1 MINIQKHEKVLLSF
15 LDEMNEIDFEKKA
28 NISPIEKIPRHD
40 IVVLVIDEIL
50 SLAKSKG
57 WGIRVRDDQF
67 SVFNGAYW
75 KYIKPDDLKKF
86 LGIVTAKLG
95 YKLLRGRHFQ
105 FSIDLY
111 KQLMLSGF
119 SSVPEN
125 SSRNIVIN
133 FQNGSL
139 EVDKDGRYHFRD
151 FDPKDLIYYQLPF
164 EYDPNATAP
173 LFEEFLKKVLVD
185 ESQRDILAE
194 FSGYVFVKSLAFKL
208 EKILML
214 YGASGANGKSTF
226 FLIFY
231 ALLGQENISSF
242 SLQALTNENGYFRA
256 QIQNKLVNFSSELG
270 GAFNEEIF
278 KKLISQ
284 EPIEARNPYGRPFI
298 LDRIPKFMVNSNEL
312 PDSSSSPAYF
322 RRFLILSFD
331 QTIPESEQDP
341 ALASRII
348 ESELPGV
355 LNWVLAGL
363 ERLISQKG
371 FTYSEKSEQALTDYK
386 RKSDAVNLMFI
397 DLGYTPG
404 ETLSIALKDSYD
416 FFKSY
421 CSTNGFRQ
429 ISITKY
435 SESLRK
441 LGFRVERKSNG
452 NVIYYNKV

>member
-1 MINIQKHEKVLLSF
+1 MKNIIQHEAVLLSF
-15 LDEMNEIDFEKKA
+15 LEEISPIDFEKKA

-40 IVVLVIDEIL
+40 IIVLLVDEIL
-50 SLAKSKG
+50 SLVKSKG
-57 WGIRVRDDQF
+57 WGIRVSDDQF

-75 KYIKPDDLKKF
+75 KNIKPDDLKNF
-86 LGIVTAKLG
+86 LSLATAKFG

-125 SSRNIVIN
+125 SSSNIVIN

-151 FDPKDLIYYQLPF
+151 FDPKDLTYYQLPF
-164 EYDPNATAP
+164 EYNPNASAP
-173 LFEEFLKKVLVD
+173 LFEEFIKKVLVD
-185 ESQRDILAE
+185 ESQRAILAE
-194 FSGYVFVKSLAFKL
+194 FSGYIFVKSKAFKL
-208 EKILML
+208 EKILLL
-214 YGASGANGKSTF
+214 YGASGANGKSTY
-226 FLIFY
+226 FLILH

-270 GAFNEEIF
+270 GVFNVEIF

-298 LDRIPKFMVNSNEL
+298 LDRIPKLMVNSNEL
-312 PDSSSSPAYF
+312 PDGSSSPAYF

-363 ERLISQKG
+363 DRLISQKG
-371 FTYSEKSEQALTDYK
+371 FTYSAKSEQALTDYK
-386 RKSDAVNLMFI
+386 RTFDAVNLMFN

-404 ETLSIALKDSYD
+404 ENLNITLKDSYD
-416 FFKSY
+416 YFKSY

-429 ISITKY
+429 ISISKY
-435 SESLRK
+435 SESLKK
-441 LGFRVERKSNG
+441 LGFRVDRKSIG